1 MMELSDPQSPPP
13 PCPPPPNTPP
23 PAQPAEADIEVP
35 SVHLGSVSSPRN
47 EGVED
52 SPAKRPRLLA
62 QPRILIPD
70 PPVYFIPTSA
80 KARDPIKNYSGD
92 AGFDLFTTEACEIA
106 ACDRMLISTGIYVM
120 IPKGFAGMIMP
131 KSGVTMDTGLFVVPG
146 VIDSGYRDVLHVM
159 VYNSNRKTKLY
170 LPKHSNIAQMVIH
183 RIHSSD
189 TLLFTDRLTSTKRS
203 LESHPHGHPHGRVS
217 L

>member
-13 PCPPPPNTPP
+13 PPPPSNTPTPP
-23 PAQPAEADIEVP
+23 PAQPAEADIEVT
-35 SVHLGSVSSPRN
+35 SVHLGTATSPRR
-47 EGVED
+47 EGDEE
-52 SPAKRPRLLA
+52 SPAKRPRLPR
-62 QPRILIPD
+62 PRILIPD
-70 PPVYFIPTSA
+70 PPVYFIPTSP
-80 KARDPIKNYSGD
+80 KARQPTKNYPGD

-106 ACDRMLISTGIYVM
+106 PCDRMFISTGICVM
-120 IPKGFAGMIMP
+120 IPKGFVGMVMP

-189 TLLFTDRLTSTKRS
+189 TLIFTDRLTSSERS
-203 LESHPHGHPHGRVS
+203 LQTCPHGRAS